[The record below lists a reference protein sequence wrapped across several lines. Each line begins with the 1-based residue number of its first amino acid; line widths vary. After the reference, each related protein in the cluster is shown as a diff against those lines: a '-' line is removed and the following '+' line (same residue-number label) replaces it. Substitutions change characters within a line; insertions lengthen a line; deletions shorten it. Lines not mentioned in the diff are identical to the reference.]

1 MTEDRLA
8 EIEAMFTVYEEHC
21 EGPAPD
27 MVTYENFKWLI
38 TELKEESFRSKAIAQ
53 ELRAARVEIERMQ
66 GQWQVHIDNF
76 HSPIEEHIHYD

>member
-38 TELKEESFRSKAIAQ
+38 TELK
-53 ELRAARVEIERMQ
+53 AARERVTELEDGVAQ
-66 GQWQVHIDNF
+66 CDKRRIRVCKEWHN
-76 HSPIEEHIHYD
+76 SPAAIRCPGCSYD